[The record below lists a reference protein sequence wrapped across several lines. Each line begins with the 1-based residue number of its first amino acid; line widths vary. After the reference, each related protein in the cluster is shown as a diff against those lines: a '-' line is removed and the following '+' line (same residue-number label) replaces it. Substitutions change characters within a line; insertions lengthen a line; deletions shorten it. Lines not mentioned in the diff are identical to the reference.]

1 MSNQL
6 EPLILVTLIINTPDS
21 KCHYTECFIMI
32 WTVKVLLSTLV
43 EIKIIENCLK
53 DSLIKLATSIEVS
66 KTFSTDFSGTTLAAA
81 LIHGNH
87 LLTCHLGDSRV
98 IMISKIDSYYDSD
111 MTA

>member
-1 MSNQL
+1 
-6 EPLILVTLIINTPDS
+6 
-21 KCHYTECFIMI
+21 MI
-32 WTVKVLLSTLV
+32 RAEFRLQNIQTDNNLFKDQEV
-43 EIKIIENCLK
+43 KIIESCLK